1 MIKTELTFLFFFIF
15 LICNSQISGVIYNE
29 LNLPVENVSVFLLK
43 NKDTVHTVLSD
54 KKGFFEFNDNFESE
68 NVELLLSHISY
79 ETLMT
84 QPTNERTYFLFP
96 KQYLIESVSVTSPKK
111 EKKHIMNRIFNT
123 VFYGLI
129 HLSYGSEMAV
139 FIPATGKNKGKKIK
153 SLKYQLIDLGEMKNN
168 KYQPFRACIYTV
180 DTITKEPK
188 EKIFHS
194 E

>member
-84 QPTNERTYFLFP
+84 QPTNERTYFLLDR
-96 KQYLIESVSVTSPKK
+96 KSTRLNSSHV
-111 EKKHIMNRIFNT
+111 RI
-123 VFYGLI
+123 
-129 HLSYGSEMAV
+129 SY
-139 FIPATGKNKGKKIK
+139 
-153 SLKYQLIDLGEMKNN
+153 
-168 KYQPFRACIYTV
+168 
-180 DTITKEPK
+180 
-188 EKIFHS
+188 
-194 E
+194 